1 MNLVNINVLL
11 FIPPFLPP
19 SPQLAGATYM
29 DIHRSGGGIHFTV
42 QCVRDATH
50 DDLYRS
56 LDERLWSMLRCGTT
70 TLEAKSGYG
79 LDTDSEVK
87 LLEVLNK
94 AHQEHPMSLSVTY
107 CGAHAVPK

>member
-1 MNLVNINVLL
+1 
-11 FIPPFLPP
+11 
-19 SPQLAGATYM
+19 M

-94 AHQEHPMSLSVTY
+94 AHREHPMSLSVTY